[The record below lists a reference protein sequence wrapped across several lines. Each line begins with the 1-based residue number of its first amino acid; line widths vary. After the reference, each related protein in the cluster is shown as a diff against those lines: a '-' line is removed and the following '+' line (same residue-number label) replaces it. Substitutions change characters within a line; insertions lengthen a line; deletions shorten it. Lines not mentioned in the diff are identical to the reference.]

1 MPLEDDFLSALRAAF
16 NASAIAASFPG
27 GFFAVTE
34 PISPAYPLVFLAEVR
49 EPEPGESLEDRKLA
63 VTFEVHANDL
73 DACKALGLTLTAWL
87 DPNPGRDRLAWATG
101 HELFNVRET
110 GEVTCPDRRAKEGKR
125 VYRYSVP
132 YEFWVTD
139 LTP

>member
-1 MPLEDDFLSALRAAF
+1 MPLEDDFLSALKTAF
-16 NASAIAASFPG
+16 GASTVAASFPG

-34 PISPAYPLVFLAEVR
+34 PLSPSYPFVLVADVR

-63 VTFEVHANDL
+63 VTFEVHAHDL
-73 DACKALGLTLTAWL
+73 DSCKSLGALLTGWL

-110 GEVTCPDRRAKEGKR
+110 GEVTAPDRRAKEGRR
-125 VYRYSVP
+125 VYRYAVP